1 MFISAMRYQI
11 FIERNPR
18 MTRQTQHNYKLNPDG
33 SISTRNLC
41 AASLPEIT
49 VEITSGRTTYRFTG
63 HYDGAR
69 SLSSKLLAR
78 MSSETSVNNL
88 QEE

>member
-1 MFISAMRYQI
+1 
-11 FIERNPR
+11 
-18 MTRQTQHNYKLNPDG
+18 MTRRIPCNYKLNSDG

-41 AASLPEIT
+41 AASLPEIA

-63 HYDGAR
+63 HYDGQR
-69 SLSSKLLAR
+69 SISSKLLAH
-78 MSSETSVNNL
+78 MSSETYVNNL

>member
-1 MFISAMRYQI
+1 MTQQPQ
-11 FIERNPR
+11 RNY
-18 MTRQTQHNYKLNPDG
+18 TITPDG

-41 AASLPEIT
+41 AASLPEIA

-63 HYDGAR
+63 HYDGQR
-69 SLSSKLLAR
+69 SLSSKLLAH
-78 MSSETSVNNL
+78 MSAEKET

>member
-1 MFISAMRYQI
+1 MRYQI
-11 FIERNPR
+11 SIERNPP
-18 MTRQTQHNYKLNPDG
+18 MTRQTPHNYKFNPDG

-41 AASLPEIT
+41 AASLPEIA

-63 HYDGAR
+63 HYDGQR
-69 SLSSKLLAR
+69 SLSSKLLTH
-78 MSSETSVNNL
+78 MSSETSVNNQ

>member
-1 MFISAMRYQI
+1 
-11 FIERNPR
+11 
-18 MTRQTQHNYKLNPDG
+18 MTRQTPNNYKLNPNG

-63 HYDGAR
+63 RYEGQR
-69 SLSSKLLAR
+69 SLSSKLLAH
-78 MSSETSVNNL
+78 MSSEAAVNNP

>member
-1 MFISAMRYQI
+1 
-11 FIERNPR
+11 
-18 MTRQTQHNYKLNPDG
+18 MTRQTPHNYILNLDG

-41 AASLPEIT
+41 AASLPEIA

-63 HYDGAR
+63 HYDGQR
-69 SLSSKLLAR
+69 SLSSKLLVR
-78 MSSETSVNNL
+78 MSSETSVTNL

>member
-1 MFISAMRYQI
+1 MTQKTQ
-11 FIERNPR
+11 RNY
-18 MTRQTQHNYKLNPDG
+18 TITHDG
-33 SISTRNLC
+33 HITTRNLC

-63 HYDGAR
+63 HYDGQR
-69 SLSSKLLAR
+69 SLSSKLLVR
-78 MSSETSVNNL
+78 MSSETSVTNP

>member
-1 MFISAMRYQI
+1 MTQKTQ
-11 FIERNPR
+11 RNY
-18 MTRQTQHNYKLNPDG
+18 TITHDG
-33 SISTRNLC
+33 RITTRNLC

-63 HYDGAR
+63 TYDGQR
-69 SLSSKLLAR
+69 SLSSKLLAH
-78 MSSETSVNNL
+78 MSAEKEA

>member
-1 MFISAMRYQI
+1 
-11 FIERNPR
+11 
-18 MTRQTQHNYKLNPDG
+18 MTQQTHRNYKFNPDG

-41 AASLPEIT
+41 AASLPEIA

-63 HYDGAR
+63 HYDGHR
-69 SLSSKLLAR
+69 SLSSKLLAH
-78 MSSETSVNNL
+78 MSSEKES

>member
-1 MFISAMRYQI
+1 MRYHVS
-11 FIERNPR
+11 IERNPP
-18 MTRQTQHNYKLNPDG
+18 MTRQTPHNYKLNPDG

-41 AASLPEIT
+41 AASLPEIA

-63 HYDGAR
+63 HYDGQR
-69 SLSSKLLAR
+69 SLSSKLLTH
-78 MSSETSVNNL
+78 MSSETSVNNQ